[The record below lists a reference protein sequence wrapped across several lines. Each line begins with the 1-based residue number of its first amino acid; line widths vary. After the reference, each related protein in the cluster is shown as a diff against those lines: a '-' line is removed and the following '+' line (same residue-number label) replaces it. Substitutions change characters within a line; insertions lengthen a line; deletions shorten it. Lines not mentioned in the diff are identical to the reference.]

1 MFKVKHTGTTNKW
14 YTVKGDTMAEI
25 GKSIVKNGPVLDG
38 KKVAGLTTC
47 PVTVDGKATK
57 FDGKFTPGKKGGFDA
72 ELWHKSGS
80 VNYKCTILMPKLASD
95 KKLSKAAK
103 AEWKRFMGKLTTH
116 EQGHVDVTGV
126 EAKLIA
132 KEIDAMKFKGSGKDK
147 KTAQAAAV
155 KAYKK
160 DFTAKFGG
168 TKVDDR
174 LKKAHK
180 AFHSKGGHG
189 PALNLTIK

>member
-1 MFKVKHTGTTNKW
+1 MFKVKHTGTVNKW
-14 YTVKGDTMAEI
+14 YTVKGDTLADI
-25 GKSIVKNGPVLDG
+25 WKSIEAKGPRADG

-57 FDGKFTPGKKGGFDA
+57 FDQKFTPGKKGGFDA

-80 VNYKCTILMPKLASD
+80 INYKCTILMPKLASD

-103 AEWKRFMGKLTTH
+103 AEWKRFMGKLAIH
-116 EQGHVDVTGV
+116 EQGHVDVTDA
-126 EAKLIA
+126 EAKLIG
-132 KEIDAMKFKGSGKDK
+132 KEMDAMKFIGSGKDK
-147 KTAQAAAV
+147 KSAFAAAV
-155 KAYKK
+155 KTYKK
-160 DFTAKFGG
+160 DFPAKFGG

-180 AFHSKGGHG
+180 AFHTKGGHG
-189 PALNLTIK
+189 PALDKTIK